1 MKSFLF
7 AIFLIA
13 SYALPVSVKAENTT
27 EFQTFPAPRP
37 SATPCWTAETLK
49 AEQLYGAWRARFT
62 NPPAGFPAE
71 ATVQLKQ
78 HEEFSE
84 SLAGVVSRE
93 KRKAELAGDL
103 QDGLLLLDE
112 SSDSVSITGTWNGEL
127 VKASCGTVFK
137 GVWKD
142 TSNSAAANAPDVP
155 FTLTRR
161 P

>member
-1 MKSFLF
+1 M
-7 AIFLIA
+7 
-13 SYALPVSVKAENTT
+13 
-27 EFQTFPAPRP
+27 
-37 SATPCWTAETLK
+37 K
-49 AEQLYGAWRARFT
+49 AEQLYGAWKARFT
-62 NPPAGFPAE
+62 NPPAGFPVE

-93 KRKAELAGDL
+93 KLKAELAGDL

-127 VKASCGTVFK
+127 VEASCGTVFK

-142 TSNSAAANAPDVP
+142 TSSSAAADAPDVP
-155 FTLTRR
+155 FTLTKR

>member
-13 SYALPVSVKAENTT
+13 LYALPVSVKAQNTT
-27 EFQTFPAPRP
+27 ELRALPAQPP

-49 AEQLYGAWRARFT
+49 AEQLYGPWKARFT
-62 NPPAGFPAE
+62 NPPAGFPVE

-127 VKASCGTVFK
+127 VEASCGTVFK
-137 GVWKD
+137 GVWKN
-142 TSNSAAANAPDVP
+142 TSNSAAADAPDVL